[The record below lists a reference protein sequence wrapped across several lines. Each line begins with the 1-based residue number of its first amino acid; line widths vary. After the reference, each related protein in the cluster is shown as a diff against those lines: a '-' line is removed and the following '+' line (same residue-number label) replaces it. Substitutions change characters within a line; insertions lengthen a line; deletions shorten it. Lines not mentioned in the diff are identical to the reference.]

1 MQRHTEE
8 IGGQDG
14 EGHGEQQM
22 QSQSGGGVWMLSSE
36 GACGRG
42 LEQCND
48 AEERRSKSTTEQS
61 SRDDL
66 SFCLHTC
73 SFH

>member
-8 IGGQDG
+8 IDS

-22 QSQSGGGVWMLSSE
+22 QSQSGRGVWMLSSE
-36 GACGRG
+36 EDCGRG

-48 AEERRSKSTTEQS
+48 AEER
-61 SRDDL
+61 
-66 SFCLHTC
+66 
-73 SFH
+73 